1 MNSDARAEVLKAHA
15 VYEAAFNAN
24 DIAALNACL
33 VSPFTFIGDG
43 NAQSMNGFPFNPK
56 EFKASK
62 GWVSNEGTVIDLV
75 AVGETKAHLVMRNT
89 RRLLADGSLVEEA
102 SAFYAYTRTADGW
115 KMFAL
120 SGIPLPT

>member
-1 MNSDARAEVLKAHA
+1 MPCVSIYFHRRWKCAEHERV
-15 VYEAAFNAN
+15 
-24 DIAALNACL
+24 
-33 VSPFTFIGDG
+33 
-43 NAQSMNGFPFNPK
+43 PFNPK

-62 GWVSNEGTVIDLV
+62 GWVSNDGTVIDLV

-89 RRLLADGSLVEEA
+89 RRLRADGSLVEEA